1 MQTNANL
8 SPLCLSLQKFS
19 YRFAEQVLNSKL
31 AIKEEIDHVL
41 LETVPDIAKL
51 SRPVFNKLL
60 QERFVNR
67 GWKSQPAVFDDPAD
81 PGAKMGLSEG
91 AYWN

>member
-8 SPLCLSLQKFS
+8 KKFS

-31 AIKEEIDHVL
+31 AIKEEIDQVL